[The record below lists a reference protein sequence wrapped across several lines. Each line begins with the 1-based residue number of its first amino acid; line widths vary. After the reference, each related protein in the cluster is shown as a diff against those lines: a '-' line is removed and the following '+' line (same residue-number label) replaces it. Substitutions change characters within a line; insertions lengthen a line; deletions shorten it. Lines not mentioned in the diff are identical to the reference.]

1 MEQFINGEL
10 SLHVDSTLWHGGSHP
25 WHHSPGPVAASSHL
39 QHPIH
44 PLHLL
49 ASRMISWLSHLKK
62 EGVLFKL
69 GSSARIGNTYL
80 KLETTNQTWSDLQR
94 VRLHIKKH
102 QKNNAEL
109 KFAAPAYQELR
120 RLPYFNHFQP
130 VNMEHI
136 NMHIII
142 SHFGVRLE
150 YLKMRAPPR
159 NLDKSE
165 RNLHLCLLGFFDLLL
180 SLISSE
186 YIQYPGPPVCRPY
199 SGRGGTKI
207 PGSDGHMFFWWPQM
221 IVS

>member
-1 MEQFINGEL
+1 MEARC
-10 SLHVDSTLWHGGSHP
+10 TP

-49 ASRMISWLSHLKK
+49 ASWMISWLNHLKK
-62 EGVLFKL
+62 KVFFLTRIINPYWKHIFETWNHQPDLIR
-69 GSSARIGNTYL
+69 SATHPIAY
-80 KLETTNQTWSDLQR
+80 
-94 VRLHIKKH
+94 
-102 QKNNAEL
+102 QKTNAEL

-130 VNMEHI
+130 VNMEKI

-150 YLKMRAPPR
+150 YLKMRAPPC
-159 NLDKSE
+159 NLDKIE
-165 RNLHLCLLGFFDLLL
+165 RNQHLCLLDFFDLLL

-186 YIQYPGPPVCRPY
+186 YIQYPGPYPSLSAGLTLEGEAPKYLAV
-199 SGRGGTKI
+199 K
-207 PGSDGHMFFWWPQM
+207 HMFFWWPHM